1 MSEWLDAAQRICAD
15 YRSLML
21 DIQRYCSS
29 NRIPLNGEQALL
41 LLGFGNEDR
50 VTVKNVPYNGTNVSY
65 NIKKLTDDGFLN
77 YELCP
82 DDRRQRYVSLTEKAK
97 NVCLDILEHFEDR
110 QEAA

>member
-1 MSEWLDAAQRICAD
+1 
-15 YRSLML
+15 ML